1 MKLKK
6 LFKDKMGAVNVG
18 AMIGA
23 IIIVVVG
30 VLFLPI
36 VQDQID
42 TMVDETNGSI
52 NGTAATL
59 MEQVPLFYVLGLVF
73 IALAWAI
80 SSAKEM

>member
-36 VQDQID
+36 VQEQID
-42 TMVDETNGSI
+42 TMTDPTNGSI

-59 MEQVPLFYVLGLVF
+59 MDQVPLFYVLGLVF